1 MQWQMAWL
9 NNQDLEGRRLE
20 DKEVWGRG
28 MWMDGCTGGAQSV
41 KILYGV
47 NVISE
52 NSPSSHP
59 PPLGAG
65 MQPILPQARGS
76 SMAEIADTH

>member
-1 MQWQMAWL
+1 MVR
-9 NNQDLEGRRLE
+9 DLEGETLE
-20 DKEVWGRG
+20 DQEKGSLGKRHV
-28 MWMDGCTGGAQSV
+28 DGCTGGAQSV

-52 NSPSSHP
+52 NLPSSHP

-76 SMAEIADTH
+76 STAEIADVH

>member
-1 MQWQMAWL
+1 
-9 NNQDLEGRRLE
+9 
-20 DKEVWGRG
+20 
-28 MWMDGCTGGAQSV
+28 MDGHAEGAQSV

-65 MQPILPQARGS
+65 MLPILPQARGS
-76 SMAEIADTH
+76 STARIADVHSKVTKLFLETNSPEKFP

>member
-1 MQWQMAWL
+1 MVR
-9 NNQDLEGRRLE
+9 DLEGETLE
-20 DKEVWGRG
+20 DKDKGSLGERHV
-28 MWMDGCTGGAQSV
+28 DGCTRGAQSV
-41 KILYGV
+41 KFLYPV

-65 MQPILPQARGS
+65 MQLILSQARGS
-76 SMAEIADTH
+76 STAEIADVH